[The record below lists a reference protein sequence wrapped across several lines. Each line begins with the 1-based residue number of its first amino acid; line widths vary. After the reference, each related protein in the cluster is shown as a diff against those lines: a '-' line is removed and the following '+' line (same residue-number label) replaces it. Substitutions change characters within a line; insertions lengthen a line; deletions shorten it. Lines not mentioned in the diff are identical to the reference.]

1 MASRAIK
8 RKAPLAIEESSSDE
22 SEFEYKEDEE
32 EESDDEE
39 SIDADTEE
47 SESDEESVGDI
58 DEIANNINL
67 KDISDDESDVV
78 DDANDDDLYTKVLNE
93 NNLSTENTNEDSY
106 KWKIESISNELE
118 PISSGN
124 NVAKID
130 EYNYDSSDEE
140 DVLNTIGNIPY
151 EWYKDYVHIGYDVNG
166 RKIIKPPAENEI
178 DEFLRRMDDPTYWR
192 TVQDNLTGQKV
203 VLTDEDV
210 DLVRRIKNSKFPD
223 PSYDPYAP
231 FIDFFSYEKMIHPV
245 TNRPETKASFIPSL
259 SEKRIVSRL
268 VSAIKRARLRPKP
281 KVVKDSQFNFKYDL
295 WEKDDKKVRRHDRYI
310 AAPKIKP
317 PGHEESYNP
326 PPEYL
331 FDEQEKKDWLESEP
345 DERRLNFMPRTY
357 PSLRQVPAY
366 PEFVKERFE
375 RCLDLYIC
383 PRARKNRVQ
392 VNPDDLI
399 PELPKPADLQ
409 PFPAIQ
415 SMLYLGH
422 EGKTVSVSTEPMG
435 QFFVS
440 GDNTGLLKIFEVL
453 TGRCFKTIQFD
464 EPITCVNWHPSSTR
478 AVISVVVNTKVYIIN
493 PGIGQRQIVH
503 QTDEYFINLPSSSVD
518 TDSNEQLVD
527 VEWKLLNSEA
537 NPEEWSKGIR
547 IIIDH
552 KYEINQ
558 LTWHCGGEYFATV
571 MPAGAN
577 KSVVIHH
584 LSKQKSQVPF
594 KKSKDIIKCVRFHPT
609 RAYFFV
615 ATKKSVRVY
624 DLIKQD
630 LTKKL
635 IVNTSE
641 VSCMAIHPGGDNI
654 IIGGVDPKVQW
665 FDLDLSTKAYKTLR
679 YHKKSIR
686 EVEFHS
692 KYPLFASASEDGTVV
707 VCHGMVYNDL
717 LQNALIVPVKVLKSL
732 KDNSPMIDCNFH
744 PIQPWIFTCS
754 SNAIRLFT

>member
-140 DVLNTIGNIPY
+140 VN
-151 EWYKDYVHIGYDVNG
+151 YVHIGYDVNG

-331 FDEQEKKDWLESEP
+331 FDEQEKKDWLEI
-345 DERRLNFMPRTY
+345 
-357 PSLRQVPAY
+357 PAY

>member
-93 NNLSTENTNEDSY
+93 NNLSTENTSKDSY

-383 PRARKNRVQ
+383 PRARKNKVQ

>member
-93 NNLSTENTNEDSY
+93 NNLSTENTSKDSY

-383 PRARKNRVQ
+383 PRARKNKVQ

-707 VCHGMVYNDL
+707 VCHGMVYDDL